1 MARTRA
7 QRTGDAAEHR
17 ARAHLEAAGH
27 TLVAANYHCRGGEL
41 DLVTLD
47 GEQLVFV
54 EVRARANA
62 DFGGP
67 EASVDWRKRKRLLL
81 AARHFLGH
89 HPAHARRVV
98 RFDVV
103 AVTGDDIHWIRDA
116 FRADETG
123 HWH

>member
-1 MARTRA
+1 
-7 QRTGDAAEHR
+7 
-17 ARAHLEAAGH
+17 
-27 TLVAANYHCRGGEL
+27 
-41 DLVTLD
+41 VTLD

-67 EASVDWRKRKRLLL
+67 AASVDWRKRKRLLR
-81 AARHFLGH
+81 AARHFLSH
-89 HPAHARRVV
+89 HPAHARRVM

-103 AVTGDDIHWIRDA
+103 AVTGGDIEWIRDA
-116 FRADETG
+116 FRPDETG